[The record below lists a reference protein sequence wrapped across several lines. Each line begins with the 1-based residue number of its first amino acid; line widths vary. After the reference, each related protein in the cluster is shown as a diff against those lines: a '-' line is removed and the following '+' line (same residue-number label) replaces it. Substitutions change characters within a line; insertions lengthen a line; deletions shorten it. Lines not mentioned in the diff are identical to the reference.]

1 MNSVHENV
9 RTIEELRELVAFHE
23 AQVARQDSLPSRAIA
38 QSYLND
44 VVAEF
49 KLAVELA
56 EKYLPKG
63 ESKPVVVKTLPQD
76 PTYNWESRDKR
87 KWRRR

>member
-1 MNSVHENV
+1 MGSVHESV

-23 AQVARQDSLPSRAIA
+23 AQVARQDSLPSRARA
-38 QSYLND
+38 QSYLD
-44 VVAEF
+44 EALAEL
-49 KLAVELA
+49 KLAIELA

-63 ESKPVVVKTLPQD
+63 ESRPVVVKTIPKD
-76 PTYNWESRDKR
+76 PTYNWESRDKK

>member
-23 AQVARQDSLPSRAIA
+23 AQVARQDSLPSRARA
-38 QSYLND
+38 QSYLSE
-44 VVAEF
+44 VLAELQVAI
-49 KLAVELA
+49 ELA

-63 ESKPVVVKTLPQD
+63 ENKPVVLKTLPRD
-76 PTYNWESRDKR
+76 PTYNWESRDKKR
-87 KWRRR
+87 WRRR

>member
-1 MNSVHENV
+1 MGSVHEAV

-23 AQVARQDSLPSRAIA
+23 AQVARQDSLQSRLRAL
-38 QSYLND
+38 SYLREVQSEL
-44 VVAEF
+44 VVAE
-49 KLAVELA
+49 ALA

-63 ESKPVVVKTLPQD
+63 DIKPCVVKTLPKD
-76 PTYNWESRDKR
+76 PSYNWESRDKK